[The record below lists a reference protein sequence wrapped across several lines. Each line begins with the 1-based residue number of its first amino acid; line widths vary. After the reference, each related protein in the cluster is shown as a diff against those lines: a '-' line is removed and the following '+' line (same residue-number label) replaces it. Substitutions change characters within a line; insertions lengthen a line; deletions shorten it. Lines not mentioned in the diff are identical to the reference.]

1 MTPWRGSFKEAFRG
15 YPALVVSMVASLFC
29 GIALTSAPAYGS
41 TVTVGPQLPLPN
53 PFETPIGCEAACTV
67 ANSQMP
73 VGASY
78 QAPISGVIVRWRLF
92 GADHLNAGYR
102 IRVIKHLSD
111 GNAYLGLRSGP
122 LQSPAS
128 QFETFPA
135 NLPIQ
140 AGQMVALNL
149 ESQSSVLG
157 FESNPSAPALLWEP
171 PLEDKK
177 LRSSPEGEGL
187 VFGFNADIQ
196 PPPAIAYLASVK
208 GPIKGDTEVT
218 LTGTDF
224 TGATAV
230 SFGAEPAASFVVDS
244 DEQITAF
251 SPPSATPGSVAVSV
265 TTPAG
270 VATSQFRYLACVV
283 PKLKKR
289 SLKAA
294 KALLRNARCHI
305 GRVTKLADAKARTA
319 EVSSQK
325 PEPGSVLT
333 PGSRVR
339 VTLRPRS

>member
-1 MTPWRGSFKEAFRG
+1 MA
-15 YPALVVSMVASLFC
+15 MVASLFC

-53 PFETPIGCEAACTV
+53 PFGTPIGCEAACTL
-67 ANSQMP
+67 ANAQMP
-73 VGASY
+73 GGASY

-102 IRVIKHLSD
+102 IRVIKHLGEGS
-111 GNAYLGLRSGP
+111 APYAGLRSGP
-122 LQSPAS
+122 VQYPTSR
-128 QFETFPA
+128 FETLPV
-135 NLPIQ
+135 NVPIQ

-149 ESQSSVLG
+149 ESQNAVLG
-157 FESNPSAPALLWEP
+157 FEFNSGAPALLWEP
-171 PLEDKK
+171 PLEVKK
-177 LRSSPEGEGL
+177 LRSAAEGEGL
-187 VFGFNADIQ
+187 IFGFNADIQ

-208 GPIKGDTEVT
+208 GPIKGGTEVT

-230 SFGAEPAASFVVDS
+230 SFGAVPAASFVVDS
-244 DEQITAF
+244 DEQITAV
-251 SPPSATPGSVAVSV
+251 SPPSATPGFVAVSV

-289 SLKAA
+289 SLRAA

-305 GRVTKLADAKARTA
+305 GRVTRLADVKARTG

-325 PEPGSVLT
+325 PNPGSVLT